1 MWDFHLN
8 KKSHEPL
15 ACFAPNWHIPVRQ
28 SYMFIFLKVNSQ
40 LQNAKNS
47 LIIRG
52 LLREWMHINQTC
64 MDMSLC
70 HFERGMRRGE

>member
-1 MWDFHLN
+1 
-8 KKSHEPL
+8 
-15 ACFAPNWHIPVRQ
+15 
-28 SYMFIFLKVNSQ
+28 MFIFLKVNSQ

-52 LLREWMHINQTC
+52 LLREWMDINQTC

-70 HFERGMRRGE
+70 HFERGMGRGGVGGAEGSSRSRGRALVLGNF